1 MVKLI
6 VIVCALSGAHAG
18 ECVRKERPA
27 DSLTLCYMAVG
38 IAEAKLRADP
48 QPEATYEFICK

>member
-6 VIVCALSGAHAG
+6 VIVCALSGAHTG
-18 ECVRKERPA
+18 ECVRQETDVA
-27 DSLTLCYMAVG
+27 TETLCYMAVG

-48 QPEATYEFICK
+48 QPEATYKFICK